1 MSRFNQLIFDLP
13 NKPFSWKKIEAQFI
27 ERFWKKI
34 KDKNWHF
41 WKLSDMDIRKKPY
54 DAILTF
60 NNLDA
65 KIEFK
70 QSDNKKSVDVF
81 KMLLPN
87 QVRWLSQVQNNGWIA
102 LVIYYNTFVNKYR
115 VKEYSE
121 DLFISIE

>member
-1 MSRFNQLIFDLP
+1 
-13 NKPFSWKKIEAQFI
+13 
-27 ERFWKKI
+27 
-34 KDKNWHF
+34 
-41 WKLSDMDIRKKPY
+41 MDIRKKPY

-70 QSDNKKSVDVF
+70 QSNNKKSVDVF

>member
-1 MSRFNQLIFDLP
+1 
-13 NKPFSWKKIEAQFI
+13 
-27 ERFWKKI
+27 
-34 KDKNWHF
+34 
-41 WKLSDMDIRKKPY
+41 MDIRKKPY

-70 QSDNKKSVDVF
+70 QSYNKKSVDVF